1 MLEHRGKRHALE
13 MSDERI
19 VAKAEMLIRKPVTNV
34 FEAFVDPM
42 ITSKF
47 WFSRG
52 SAKLEAGKTVRWDW
66 KMYRVLETAKVDSQT
81 SHPARATGQC
91 ESQNPSSLISVTPV
105 SSDRGRETY
114 STFRSVTIIDGAQR
128 LPSSERS
135 WCAVKVLSLSVNTPL
150 QRWCVACHVQI
161 PSRRVNVSVIAFPA

>member
-1 MLEHRGKRHALE
+1 
-13 MSDERI
+13 MSIHE
-19 VAKAEMLIRKPVTNV
+19 VHVENV
-34 FEAFVDPM
+34 GHSRCS
-42 ITSKF
+42 TSRAA
-47 WFSRG
+47 SRG
-52 SAKLEAGKTVRWDW
+52 RLGPV
-66 KMYRVLETAKVDSQT
+66 YETAKVDSQT

-91 ESQNPSSLISVTPV
+91 ESQNPSRLISVTPV

-135 WCAVKVLSLSVNTPL
+135 WCAVKVLSLSVNRPL